1 MINVER
7 LSKVIHKAGHD
18 WLIDKEEH
26 NNMHYGWS
34 DIPEEVFAQAAI
46 NDVLDQLIE
55 QLAETDSITETMC
68 RNYMVDW
75 LKAVRG
81 QK

>member
-7 LSKVIHKAGHD
+7 LANVIENAAFHAEHSDQEYPMKA
-18 WLIDKEEH
+18 EAE
-26 NNMHYGWS
+26 
-34 DIPEEVFAQAAI
+34 AAYI
-46 NDVLDQLIE
+46 DVLDQLIE
-55 QLAETDSITETMC
+55 QLTETDSITETMC

>member
-7 LSKVIHKAGHD
+7 LAKAIVLAGGNIFPEVTD
-18 WLIDKEEH
+18 YELAVNPDK
-26 NNMHYGWS
+26 YIS
-34 DIPEEVFAQAAI
+34 QAEAAYI
-46 NDVLDQLIE
+46 DVLDQLIE
-55 QLAETDSITETMC
+55 QLTETDSITETMC

-75 LKAVRG
+75 LKAIRG